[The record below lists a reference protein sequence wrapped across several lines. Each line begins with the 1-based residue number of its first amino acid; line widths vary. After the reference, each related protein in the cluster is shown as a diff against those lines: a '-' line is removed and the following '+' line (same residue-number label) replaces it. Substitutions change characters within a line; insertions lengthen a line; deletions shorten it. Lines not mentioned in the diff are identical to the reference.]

1 MGRRRRAPGEG
12 SVYRRK
18 DGKWVGALTVGYGPT
33 GAQKRVVVYGR
44 TRQEAAQKLAE
55 KVAALRR
62 GTLPTPESVTVREWL
77 ADWLQRK
84 AAEVRPKTIE
94 HYRYELGR
102 AVPSLRD
109 PRAQD
114 RFGAMRLQAVQPLHI
129 RQLIDHLRGQVS
141 ERSLKVVRWLLHA
154 AFEEAVNLEL
164 LPRNPVAPVKV
175 KAGRKEKAA
184 RILQPEE
191 ARKLLEALDAHP
203 SPLALALRLMLACG
217 LRRGEVLALRWE
229 DVDLERGRLHV
240 RRAWTRVGTRG
251 VFTEPKTPTSLRTVP
266 IPQPTLLRLRAY
278 RDSLLEQGAKEEEL
292 AGLYLFPS
300 RADPS
305 KPVEPNAPNH
315 LLRRI
320 CERHGLPPIRVHD
333 LRHTYGSFLLAQGAP
348 VEVVS
353 ERMGHAN
360 PNITLG
366 IYRHLLEEERQGWV
380 VDPEEVARP
389 DPEV

>member
-33 GAQKRVVVYGR
+33 GAQRRVVVYGR

-77 ADWLQRK
+77 ADWLKRK

-191 ARKLLEALDAHP
+191 ARKLLAALDAHP

-229 DVDLERGRLHV
+229 DVDLEAGRLYV

-251 VFTEPKTPTSLRTVP
+251 SSPSPRPPLPAASSPSPSPPSSGLGRTGKASWSKGRGRRSWRGSTSSPPARTPPSPWSPTPPTICLGGSASATASPPSASTTSA
-266 IPQPTLLRLRAY
+266 TLTGASS
-278 RDSLLEQGAKEEEL
+278 SLKG
-292 AGLYLFPS
+292 P
-300 RADPS
+300 RW
-305 KPVEPNAPNH
+305 
-315 LLRRI
+315 R
-320 CERHGLPPIRVHD
+320 
-333 LRHTYGSFLLAQGAP
+333 
-348 VEVVS
+348 
-353 ERMGHAN
+353 
-360 PNITLG
+360 
-366 IYRHLLEEERQGWV
+366 W
-380 VDPEEVARP
+380 
-389 DPEV
+389 